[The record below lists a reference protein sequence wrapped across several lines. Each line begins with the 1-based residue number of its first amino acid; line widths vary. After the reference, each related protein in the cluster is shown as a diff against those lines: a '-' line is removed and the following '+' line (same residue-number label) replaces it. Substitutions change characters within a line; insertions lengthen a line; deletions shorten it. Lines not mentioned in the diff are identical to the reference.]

1 MSTLDKPNEL
11 QFRWTFRL
19 QNSPYFLRQPK
30 TRERSNKSRGATP
43 LYKPCGYVPTQRVG
57 FWGRF
62 SMKTSIDFAHF
73 GLESGWF
80 TKELRLC
87 VNVFVVSIPNK

>member
-19 QNSPYFLRQPK
+19 QNSPCVSQKPA
-30 TRERSNKSRGATP
+30 RGQTKARGGTP
-43 LYKPCGYVPTQRVG
+43 LYKPCGYVPAQRVG

-62 SMKTSIDFAHF
+62 SLQTSIDFAHF